1 MVKGQG
7 LLRQQEGG
15 GNGAGKVHHRR
26 HKQCG
31 CDDAS
36 MMRRTS
42 VVDGQTYMYVRCT
55 YAYVSVSARSAPG
68 RGPSARPIRDRGTGI
83 ITA

>member
-36 MMRRTS
+36 IGGRRTD
-42 VVDGQTYMYVRCT
+42 VYVRT
-55 YAYVSVSARSAPG
+55 MYAYVSVSAPAPA
-68 RGPSARPIRDRGTGI
+68 PRPARDRGTGI
-83 ITA
+83 TA